1 MAIAIDFPFRVKS
14 GSLATTNDYQR
25 IVRAQVID
33 AVTTNYRERVMRPEY
48 GADIQSLL
56 FDPADELR
64 RSDASSVISARI
76 MQMVPKVTVVGVSI
90 EPDKNDRNVVYIN
103 IGYKASDYDEVSVLS
118 IPLDP
123 AVVNLG
129 SASAGEVTGG

>member
-1 MAIAIDFPFRVKS
+1 MAIAIDFPFRIGAGGLV
-14 GSLATTNDYQR
+14 TTKDYER

-56 FDPADELR
+56 FDPSDELR

-76 MQMVPKVTVVGVSI
+76 AQMVPKVQVASVSI
-90 EPDKNDRNVVYIN
+90 EPDKNDRNIVYIN
-103 IGYKASDYDEVSVLS
+103 IGYRASDYDEVSVLS

-129 SASAGEVTGG
+129 SASGGELTGG